1 MKEARA
7 ASFIGYAR
15 TVSRMRK
22 RMQRHDVIRSIV
34 RENNVRTQR
43 ELAEKLQ
50 AAGYDCTQA
59 TISRDITDMGLVKS
73 ESGNYELPEDM
84 RLQRM
89 VSELVEEVYLAG
101 NMVVVKTF
109 PGGAPGVAGAID
121 KAGVIGSL
129 GTVAGDNTIMIAA
142 KTTDDAEKIQQT
154 LNGLRRR

>member
-1 MKEARA
+1 
-7 ASFIGYAR
+7 
-15 TVSRMRK
+15 MRK

-109 PGGAPGVAGAID
+109 PGGAPGVAGRRQYHHDRCEDDGRRRENPA
-121 KAGVIGSL
+121 
-129 GTVAGDNTIMIAA
+129 
-142 KTTDDAEKIQQT
+142 DAERPATTIVVVFSC
-154 LNGLRRR
+154 LG

>member
-1 MKEARA
+1 
-7 ASFIGYAR
+7 
-15 TVSRMRK
+15 
-22 RMQRHDVIRSIV
+22 
-34 RENNVRTQR
+34 
-43 ELAEKLQ
+43 
-50 AAGYDCTQA
+50 
-59 TISRDITDMGLVKS
+59 
-73 ESGNYELPEDM
+73 
-84 RLQRM
+84 M

-121 KAGVIGSL
+121 KAGVVGSL